1 MSQPVSPTA
10 LVTGSSDGIGYDTA
24 RRLAVGGWNVIVHAP
39 TADAAEEAVMRLVR
53 DGADPLRLE
62 FVVADF
68 SRLDDVVAMAAQIL
82 ATHSRIDALVN
93 NAAIAGRESRT
104 VTGDGNE
111 LTFQVNYLAPY
122 LLTRLLSG
130 ALNAARA
137 GRVVNVSSA
146 LHVTG
151 NLDWADLN
159 RSHRYAP
166 VAAYAQSKLALSMFT
181 VGLAGHEAN
190 RLTAVS
196 VHPGVVDTRLLPL
209 YSRVGAPVG
218 DAGTV
223 LAQLASPETDVVN
236 GAYYEGLSPRRP
248 AGLAENLRAVSRL
261 WKISGRLTGL
271 EQPAVARQAA

>member
-10 LVTGSSDGIGYDTA
+10 LVTGASDGIGYDTA

-39 TADAAEEAVMRLVR
+39 TADSAEEAVMRLVR

-62 FVVADF
+62 IVVADF
-68 SRLDDVVAMAAQIL
+68 SRIDDVVAMAAQVI

-93 NAAIAGRESRT
+93 NAAIAGPESRT
-104 VTGDGNE
+104 VGPDGNE

-122 LLTRLLSG
+122 LLTRLLAG
-130 ALNAARA
+130 TLDAAPS
-137 GRVVNVSSA
+137 GRVVNVSSS
-146 LHVTG
+146 LHVSG

-159 RSHRYAP
+159 REHRYAP
-166 VAAYAQSKLALSMFT
+166 LAAYAQSKLALTMFT
-181 VGLAGHEAN
+181 VALAGHEAHKF
-190 RLTAVS
+190 TAVS
-196 VHPGVVDTRLLPL
+196 VHPGVVDSGLLPL

-223 LAQLASPETDVVN
+223 VAQLASPETEVVN
-236 GAYYEGLSPRRP
+236 GAYYDGLGARRA
-248 AGLAENLRAVSRL
+248 AGLAENPRAVSRL

-271 EQPAVARQAA
+271 EHPVALRQAA